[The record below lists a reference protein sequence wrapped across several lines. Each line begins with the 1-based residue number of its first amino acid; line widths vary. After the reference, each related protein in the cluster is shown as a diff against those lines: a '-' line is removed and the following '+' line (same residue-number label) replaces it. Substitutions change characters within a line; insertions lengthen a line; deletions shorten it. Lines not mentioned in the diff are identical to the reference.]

1 MLPSAT
7 EMQFYDY
14 LSLFMGS
21 SLEKGL
27 MNHCMKT
34 KWQMVGLYLE
44 YYTLVTGF
52 FSTYIISYYVR
63 KYTIPAVLCF
73 ELPLNPLPYYDR
85 YNFFF

>member
-34 KWQMVGLYLE
+34 KWQME
-44 YYTLVTGF
+44 
-52 FSTYIISYYVR
+52 R
-63 KYTIPAVLCF
+63 KSL
-73 ELPLNPLPYYDR
+73 R
-85 YNFFF
+85 HS